1 MTLYRETR
9 EMTGSLAMAMA
20 RHFCWAVLLEKE
32 SILIHIAMP
41 FHRAMLTSLT
51 WQLVPSNTASP
62 AGRKD
67 QAQPCSN
74 TEPKPGLEHFIRN
87 NNRTYSASR
96 AGLFTAFG

>member
-1 MTLYRETR
+1 M
-9 EMTGSLAMAMA
+9 AMAMA

-41 FHRAMLTSLT
+41 CHSTGLCSTSLA
-51 WQLVPSNTASP
+51 WQLVPSNAASP

-74 TEPKPGLEHFIRN
+74 TEPKPVLEHFIRN
-87 NNRTYSASR
+87 NNRH
-96 AGLFTAFG
+96 LLCQ